1 MHSTAGID
9 DGRMLVG
16 YDDGGDVS
24 AQFLDNREPGV
35 ALIGPRTGAPRD
47 VIVGTVGDDAI
58 DGRSLGDELYGGLGN
73 DLITMGSGA
82 DIGFGGDGNDTDHR
96 RHRPGSAARR
106 GRQTTCCGAASAGPI
121 DPQVDRDLVDGL
133 TAAGVSAAL
142 IATNPGA
149 DIISGGAG
157 NDTISFQGE
166 FGNFNIDLSTG
177 IVTSDRD
184 QTGTFILEDVI
195 GQIVDDGAGG
205 TIFTFI
211 DDIENATGGLGN
223 DILIGNAGNNVAR
236 RRRRQQHHRRSAAAT
251 TR

>member
-1 MHSTAGID
+1 
-9 DGRMLVG
+9 MLVG
-16 YDDGGDVS
+16 YDDSGDVS

-58 DGRSLGDELYGGLGN
+58 DGRSLGDELYGGLGD

-82 DIGFGGDGNDTDHR
+82 DIGFGGEGNDTDHR
-96 RHRPGSAARR
+96 RHPGRISCSARTE
-106 GRQTTCCGAASAGPI
+106 TTCCGAASAA
-121 DPQVDRDLVDGL
+121 RSSRRSTATSSSGL

-149 DIISGGAG
+149 DIISGGG
-157 NDTISFQGE
+157 GGDTISFQGE

-177 IVTSDRD
+177 IVTSDRA

-223 DILIGNAGNNVAR
+223 DRLIGDRPANRPR
-236 RRRRQQHHRRSAAAT
+236 RRRGQQHHRRS
-251 TR
+251 RR